1 MAKRKITLTWE
12 GEIADDWIKGWQ
24 DDVTA
29 CVEFLI
35 DQEDAVLIIEEDG
48 KELFRYKE
56 QEGEANG

>member
-1 MAKRKITLTWE
+1 MAKRKISLIWE
-12 GEIADDWIKGWQ
+12 GEFDDASLEHCQ

-35 DQEDAVLIIEEDG
+35 DREDAVLTIEENG

-56 QEGEANG
+56 QEGANNG